1 MAGKQIAYNADAY
14 PYFFIDTNGDGKA
27 SEDEAKAA
35 NQYDS
40 WTGRLMKAA
49 YNYQV
54 SVKDPGAFAHG
65 GKYVI
70 ELLYDSIADLNQK
83 LSTPV
88 DLSKAHRLSAG
99 HFAGA
104 DEQFRH
110 WDGEAQGLVPGT
122 CAKCHTATG
131 LPQFLKEGVNI
142 TNPASNGLN
151 CATCHNDLAKFTRY
165 EVNAVKFPSGASITF
180 GDKNDANLC
189 INCHQGRESK
199 VSVDKA
205 IGALKDDE
213 VSDKMTFRNPHYFAA
228 GATLFGTQAK
238 GAYEYDGQQYNGA
251 HPHVANG
258 FTCTSCHDTHLLT
271 VQVEKCSGCHP
282 MVKTE
287 EDLQKIRMSPVDFL
301 GDKDT
306 TQGIAVVIQKMA
318 DKLYAALQKYAKEKA
333 GKGIV
338 YSGSSYPY
346 FFTDTNDNGQADADE
361 LDAKNAYATWTPRL
375 LRAAYNY
382 QWVMKD
388 PGAFA
393 HNGQY
398 ILQILYDSLKD
409 VGGDVVGLT
418 RPPLPAAK

>member
-1 MAGKQIAYNADAY
+1 
-14 PYFFIDTNGDGKA
+14 
-27 SEDEAKAA
+27 
-35 NQYDS
+35 
-40 WTGRLMKAA
+40 
-49 YNYQV
+49 
-54 SVKDPGAFAHG
+54 
-65 GKYVI
+65 
-70 ELLYDSIADLNQK
+70 
-83 LSTPV
+83 
-88 DLSKAHRLSAG
+88 
-99 HFAGA
+99 
-104 DEQFRH
+104 
-110 WDGEAQGLVPGT
+110 
-122 CAKCHTATG
+122 
-131 LPQFLKEGVNI
+131 
-142 TNPASNGLN
+142 
-151 CATCHNDLAKFTRY
+151 
-165 EVNAVKFPSGASITF
+165 
-180 GDKNDANLC
+180 
-189 INCHQGRESK
+189 
-199 VSVDKA
+199 
-205 IGALKDDE
+205 
-213 VSDKMTFRNPHYFAA
+213 
-228 GATLFGTQAK
+228 
-238 GAYEYDGQQYNGA
+238 
-251 HPHVANG
+251 
-258 FTCTSCHDTHLLT
+258 
-271 VQVEKCSGCHP
+271 
-282 MVKTE
+282 
-287 EDLQKIRMSPVDFL
+287 MSPVDFL